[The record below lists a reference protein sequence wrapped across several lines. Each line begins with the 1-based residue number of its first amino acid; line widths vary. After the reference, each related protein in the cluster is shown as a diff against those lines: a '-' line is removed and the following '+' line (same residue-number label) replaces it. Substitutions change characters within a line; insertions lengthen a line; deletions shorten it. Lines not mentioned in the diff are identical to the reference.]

1 MVTLSTNLYTD
12 SFTNLVNT
20 DSDTIILDTD
30 SDTLYHLRSILI
42 LTRATIWDMIS
53 DHSITLDADRFKL
66 CLPLETLIPSHSAVS
81 DSDFRPCLPL

>member
-42 LTRATIWDMIS
+42 LTRATI
-53 DHSITLDADRFKL
+53 
-66 CLPLETLIPSHSAVS
+66 
-81 DSDFRPCLPL
+81 